1 MSKENIKISLT
12 KDEALV
18 LFEMLS
24 RFSDTEKLSIEHPSE
39 ERVLWNL
46 NCVLEKILIEPFKSD
61 YSELLQAARGRLKDI
76 ETDGT

>member
-1 MSKENIKISLT
+1 MSEDDIQISLT

-24 RFSDTEKLSIEHPSE
+24 RFSDTDKLSIEHQSE

-46 NCVLEKILIEPFKSD
+46 QCVLEKIMVEPFKLN
-61 YSELLQAARGRLKDI
+61 YSELL
-76 ETDGT
+76 